1 MHRGVLILR
10 IDLDTRLVVG
20 HQVNMGLDMFVAGQ
34 EDVVVL
40 IQIEFLITDG
50 GALGKQFEPQT
61 VGLHID
67 GGTDAHT
74 QFVFLVVES
83 QACQCPMAVDMSVD
97 ETVEHELR
105 VLAVVAYL
113 SLIGEPVSLLG
124 EVQADG
130 VDTGAVVV

>member
-40 IQIEFLITDG
+40 IQIEFLITQG

-67 GGTDAHT
+67 RRADAHT
-74 QFVFLVVES
+74 QFVFLVVE
-83 QACQCPMAVDMSVD
+83 A
-97 ETVEHELR
+97 
-105 VLAVVAYL
+105 
-113 SLIGEPVSLLG
+113 
-124 EVQADG
+124 
-130 VDTGAVVV
+130 

>member
-1 MHRGVLILR
+1 
-10 IDLDTRLVVG
+10 
-20 HQVNMGLDMFVAGQ
+20 MGLDMFVAGQ

-40 IQIEFLITDG
+40 IQIEFLITQG

-67 GGTDAHT
+67 RRADAHA
-74 QFVFLVVES
+74 QFIFLVVES
-83 QACQCPMAVDMSVD
+83 QACQCPMVVDMSVD
-97 ETVEHELR
+97 ETVEYELR
-105 VLAVVAYL
+105 VLAVIAYL
-113 SLIGEPVSLLG
+113 TLIGEPVSLLR